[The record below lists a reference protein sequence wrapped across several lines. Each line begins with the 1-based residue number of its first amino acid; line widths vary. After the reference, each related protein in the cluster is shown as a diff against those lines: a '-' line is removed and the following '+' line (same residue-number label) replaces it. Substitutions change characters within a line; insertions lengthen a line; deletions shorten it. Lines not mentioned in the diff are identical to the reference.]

1 MTKRNTMIHIEVD
14 GQKLGTIDP
23 EELTIDDQIA
33 LEQARGAIKTIAWL
47 KAHAGTTDEQA
58 AAIGRLKLRK
68 IKELNTAIGEAI
80 SAALEL
86 PN

>member
-1 MTKRNTMIHIEVD
+1 MIHIEID

-47 KAHAGTTDEQA
+47 KQHAGTTDEQA
-58 AAIGRLKLRK
+58 AAIGKMKLRK
-68 IKELNTAIGEAI
+68 IKELNVAIGEAI